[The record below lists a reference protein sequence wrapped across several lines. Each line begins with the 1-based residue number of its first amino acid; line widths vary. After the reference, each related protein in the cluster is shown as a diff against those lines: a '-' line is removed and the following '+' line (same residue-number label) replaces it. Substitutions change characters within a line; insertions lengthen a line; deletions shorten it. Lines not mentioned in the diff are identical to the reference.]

1 MSTNPAWIVYAWP
14 RILCAVEALSGLQFA
29 HLSTQVLVAGAGR
42 RPSTGQTLWL
52 SRSGESAA
60 GVAWD
65 WVSQP
70 PGVVALA
77 DPMSLVSNIQLLNDE
92 GEVLAP
98 FELALELNGVV
109 HGLPWQDQVQRAL
122 SAAGQGTGSMAALR
136 APA

>member
-29 HLSTQVLVAGAGR
+29 HLSTQVLVAGRDR

-52 SRSGESAA
+52 SRSGEATA

-77 DPMSLVSNIQLLNDE
+77 DPMSLVTNLQLLNE
-92 GEVLAP
+92 ACEVLAP
-98 FELALELNGVV
+98 MESALELNGLV
-109 HGLPWQDQVQRAL
+109 HGLPWQAQVQRVL
-122 SAAGQGTGSMAALR
+122 EAGRPQVLR
-136 APA
+136 VPA

>member
-14 RILCAVEALSGLQFA
+14 RILCATKALSGLQFA
-29 HLSTQVLVAGAGR
+29 HLSTQVLVAGCDR

-52 SRSGESAA
+52 SRAGVASA

-77 DPMSLVSNIQLLNDE
+77 DPMSLVTNLQLLNE
-92 GEVLAP
+92 AGEVLAP
-98 FELALELNGVV
+98 MESALELNGLV
-109 HGLPWQDQVQRAL
+109 HGLPWQSQVRQVL
-122 SAAGQGTGSMAALR
+122 EAGRPQVLR
-136 APA
+136 VPA

>member
-14 RILCAVEALSGLQFA
+14 RILCAADAAARLQFA

-52 SRSGESAA
+52 GRAGAAAA

-77 DPMSLVSNIQLLNDE
+77 DPMSLISNLQLVNE
-92 GEVLAP
+92 AGEVLAP
-98 FELALELNGVV
+98 IESVLQLNEIV
-109 HGLPWQDQVQRAL
+109 HSLPWQDQVQRAL
-122 SAAGQGTGSMAALR
+122 SQGLLHS
-136 APA
+136 

>member
-1 MSTNPAWIVYAWP
+1 MPTNPAWIVYAWP
-14 RILCAVEALSGLQFA
+14 RFLCAAGALPGLQFA

-42 RPSTGQTLWL
+42 SPSTGQTLWL
-52 SRSGESAA
+52 GRAGEAAA

-77 DPMSLVSNIQLLNDE
+77 DPMSLVSNIQLLNEE

-98 FELALELNGVV
+98 LELALELNGLV
-109 HGLPWQDQVQRAL
+109 HALPWQVQVQQAL
-122 SAAGQGTGSMAALR
+122 QA
-136 APA
+136 